1 MNDNKAVFAKFAGKP
16 VLMHICNGKAEHIFA
31 YESLDKLDIGTI
43 INCRAENHAGGID
56 ATFVRY
62 AKDRTGFIN
71 KNIKGQTVLP
81 LMYKKEAWGDKN
93 ALFTDK
99 LTLDGSY
106 AVIIE
111 GECFVKVSS
120 KIDDA
125 NKDRYIERFVN
136 AAKKNKIGIIIRTK
150 TDEETGGIDKAAEEI
165 DLMLK
170 ILSDI
175 RSKAM
180 HTPAYTVLYRP
191 LPEFIKDLLY
201 LCDKQI
207 EEIITDDPD
216 IRAALE
222 CSYECVLNGPVNIT
236 DRVGLRWYE
245 DDLLQLC
252 NLYSFNAKISEVLSG
267 KVYLKSGA
275 YITFDRTE
283 ALWAVDVNSS
293 SNSYGR
299 AKEDTFLRINIEAAD
314 EIARQLVLRNL
325 SGVIVVD
332 FINMKNK
339 GDYDVLKEKIKERL
353 SFDPKDTRFVD
364 FTALGLCEI
373 TRKRSGR
380 SLHEILKI
388 SDKG

>member
-1 MNDNKAVFAKFAGKP
+1 M
-16 VLMHICNGKAEHIFA
+16 
-31 YESLDKLDIGTI
+31 
-43 INCRAENHAGGID
+43 
-56 ATFVRY
+56 
-62 AKDRTGFIN
+62 
-71 KNIKGQTVLP
+71 
-81 LMYKKEAWGDKN
+81 
-93 ALFTDK
+93 
-99 LTLDGSY
+99 
-106 AVIIE
+106 
-111 GECFVKVSS
+111 
-120 KIDDA
+120 
-125 NKDRYIERFVN
+125 
-136 AAKKNKIGIIIRTK
+136 
-150 TDEETGGIDKAAEEI
+150 
-165 DLMLK
+165 
-170 ILSDI
+170 
-175 RSKAM
+175 
-180 HTPAYTVLYRP
+180 
-191 LPEFIKDLLY
+191 
-201 LCDKQI
+201 
-207 EEIITDDPD
+207 
-216 IRAALE
+216 
-222 CSYECVLNGPVNIT
+222 NGPVNIT

-245 DDLLQLC
+245 DDLLPLC
-252 NLYSFNAKISEVLSG
+252 KLYSFNAKISEVLSK

-339 GDYDVLKEKIKERL
+339 GDYDVLKEKLKERL